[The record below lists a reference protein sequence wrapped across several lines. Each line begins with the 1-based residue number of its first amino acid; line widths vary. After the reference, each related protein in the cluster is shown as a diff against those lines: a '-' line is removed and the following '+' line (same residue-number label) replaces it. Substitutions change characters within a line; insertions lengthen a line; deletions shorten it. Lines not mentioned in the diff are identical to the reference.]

1 MFEAVIA
8 LCVAAEG
15 GPCRDQLLPGYEAF
29 DRAACEVALSEN
41 PPQIQEFEGLVA
53 EQGPV
58 CKPLGEVLPVTEVAP
73 GLFVHLGLV
82 EEPDENNRGD
92 VSNLGFVIGETGV
105 AVVDT
110 GTARWMGEALW
121 RAIRAETDLPVSHVI
136 LTHMHPDHV
145 FGVAPLAETGAQVVG
160 HAAMPRAL
168 ADRQENYIESLDRLI
183 GTRDFLGTRAVL
195 PEVLVDDMLEIDLG
209 GDRVLSLRAWP
220 AAHTGNDLTVQ
231 DLATGTMFAGD
242 LVFHRHTPALD
253 GDLTGWQEVLV
264 QMSELGVT
272 QLVPGHGGPLLD
284 WPEGGAD
291 QLRYLEVLE
300 ADTRAAI
307 DAGQRIGDA
316 VEVIAESEADKW
328 ELFEAYN
335 PRNATVAFTE
345 LEWE

>member
-15 GPCRDQLLPGYEAF
+15 GPCRDQLLPGYEASEQVV
-29 DRAACEVALSEN
+29 CEAMLAEN
-41 PPQIQEFEGLVA
+41 PPEIQPVEGLTFA
-53 EQGPV
+53 AAPV
-58 CKPLGEVLPVTEVAP
+58 CKPLGEVLEVSEVAL
-73 GLFVHLGLV
+73 GVFAHLGLV
-82 EEPDENNRGD
+82 EEPNGDNRGD

-105 AVVDT
+105 AVIDT

-121 RAIRAETDLPVSHVI
+121 RAIRAETDLPVTHVI

-145 FGVAPLAETGAQVVG
+145 LGTEPFAEIGAQIVG
-160 HAAMPRAL
+160 HAKLPRAL
-168 ADRQENYIESLDRLI
+168 ADRQANYIESLERLI
-183 GTRDFLGTRAVL
+183 GPPAFLGTRAVL
-195 PEVLVDDMLEIDLG
+195 PEVLVEDVAQIDLG
-209 GDRVLSLRAWP
+209 ARILNLRAWP
-220 AAHTGNDLTVQ
+220 AAHTGNDLTVR
-231 DLATGTMFAGD
+231 DSVTGTMFAGD
-242 LVFHRHTPALD
+242 LVFDRHTPALD
-253 GDLTGWQEVLV
+253 GDLMGWQQVLAD
-264 QMSELGVT
+264 MTALGVT
-272 QLVPGHGGPLLD
+272 QVIAGHGGPLLA
-284 WPEGGAD
+284 WPEGGAA

-328 ELFEAYN
+328 ELFESYN